1 MKEKGEEKEGGRGNN
16 HWKRNVLSTGAP
28 ANCLAHEFT
37 GRVGRQ
43 LDLDAALAP
52 QGCWHLSSADD
63 SSV

>member
-1 MKEKGEEKEGGRGNN
+1 MKAKREEKDGGRELN
-16 HWKRNVLSTGAP
+16 HWERTVLSTGAP

-37 GRVGRQ
+37 GRVRRR
-43 LDLDAALAP
+43 LDLDPALPP